1 MRWFDSS
8 NTRDESMMSKEESR
22 HTIAVIIFIAIPAPL
37 FIVLH
42 FITKWKQSREI
53 SGGDEEML
61 EDLWDLSQRLE
72 ERLESLETILDSELP
87 DWRKKL

>member
-1 MRWFDSS
+1 LEFGI
-8 NTRDESMMSKEESR
+8 EQLL
-22 HTIAVIIFIAIPAPL
+22 TIALIVFLLIPAPI

-61 EDLWDLSQRLE
+61 EELWLLSQRLE
-72 ERLESLETILDSELP
+72 KRLESLETILDSELP
-87 DWRKKL
+87 DWRRKL

>member
-1 MRWFDSS
+1 MGLG
-8 NTRDESMMSKEESR
+8 ELL
-22 HTIAVIIFIAIPAPL
+22 TIALIVFVAIPAPL

-53 SGGDEEML
+53 SGGDEKML
-61 EDLWDLSQRLE
+61 EDMWLLAQHME

-87 DWRKKL
+87 DWRRKI